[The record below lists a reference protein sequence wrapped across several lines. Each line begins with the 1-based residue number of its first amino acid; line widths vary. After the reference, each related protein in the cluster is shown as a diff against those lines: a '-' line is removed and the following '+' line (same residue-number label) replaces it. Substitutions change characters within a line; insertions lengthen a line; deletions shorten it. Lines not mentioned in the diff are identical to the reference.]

1 MPVPRQA
8 AAHAGAALDRVL
20 ARGRGAL
27 GVDRVALVLREG
39 DALLLAAGDPGAEEI
54 APRVLEAERTVV
66 VRDHAS
72 AAGAP
77 VLAGEQLRGALCAWS
92 ADFDHEYSEADLE
105 LLGDLAGVCGDLLD
119 RDAARTRLDA
129 AVQAGVEALT
139 GLLGVRGGAMPRAS
153 GEVTELAR
161 RVADKLSEASPASA
175 GPLRDLLHEHG
186 LARPAAP
193 NRFARRATPQPAGA
207 PRQALAGAIQPL
219 ERLPALSE
227 SRDRL
232 LALLREERA
241 PVGEIVHTVES
252 DIALVIAVLRAAN
265 LAVPRPGPGIA
276 SVPEAVRVLDKR
288 ALTYIV
294 SRIPAVDFFQRS
306 PGWRVPTE
314 RFRLHAVSVQNAAGR
329 LADEVGHED
338 PDELAVAALLHDV
351 GKLVL
356 VEAYDGYPDRVHAG
370 AATPEDRVRA
380 ERRELGVDHAM
391 VGGVLVRRWGLPG
404 RLGAAIER
412 HHASDAEGTAAL
424 PRLADLLAHYGHG
437 RAIDPGALL
446 QASRRVGLQPHAL
459 RRVMY
464 ELPGPGSPRR
474 AREAS
479 PLTPKELQALR
490 GLAEGKLY
498 KEIAASL
505 GVTTSTIRS
514 HLHAAYRKMGASDRA
529 QAVLIAAERGWL

>member
-27 GVDRVALVLREG
+27 GVDRVALMLREG
-39 DALLLAAGDPGAEEI
+39 DALLLAAGDPGAEDI
-54 APRVLEAERTVV
+54 ARRVLEAERTVV
-66 VRDHAS
+66 VRDLTS
-72 AAGAP
+72 SGGAP
-77 VLAGEQLRGALCAWS
+77 VFAGDELRGALCACS
-92 ADFDHEYSEADLE
+92 ADAAREFGEADLE

-119 RDAARTRLDA
+119 RDAARRRLDA

-314 RFRLHAVSVQNAAGR
+314 RFRLHAVAVQNAAGR
-329 LADEVGHED
+329 LADEVEHED
-338 PDELAVAALLHDV
+338 PDELA
-351 GKLVL
+351 
-356 VEAYDGYPDRVHAG
+356 G
-370 AATPEDRVRA
+370 AAPTRWSTRTPT
-380 ERRELGVDHAM
+380 
-391 VGGVLVRRWGLPG
+391 
-404 RLGAAIER
+404 
-412 HHASDAEGTAAL
+412 S
-424 PRLADLLAHYGHG
+424 
-437 RAIDPGALL
+437 
-446 QASRRVGLQPHAL
+446 SR
-459 RRVMY
+459 
-464 ELPGPGSPRR
+464 SPRCC
-474 AREAS
+474 
-479 PLTPKELQALR
+479 
-490 GLAEGKLY
+490 
-498 KEIAASL
+498 
-505 GVTTSTIRS
+505 TTS
-514 HLHAAYRKMGASDRA
+514 ASSCSSRPTTATPTAFTRA
-529 QAVLIAAERGWL
+529 PRRRRT